1 MNIKRKNKEKEEIP
15 FASWP
20 LGVKGKQTRKKVY
33 DEYLAKKLDMTRK
46 KLKDHDQ
53 HG

>member
-1 MNIKRKNKEKEEIP
+1 MKIKRKNKEKEGIP
-15 FASWP
+15 FASCP
-20 LGVKGKQTRKKVY
+20 LDVKGKLMRKEIY